1 MEGRGETELELKE
14 GARFYSFE
22 EVEKA
27 LAELKEKHHHPFRV
41 FNSQTVK
48 DANLRRLKAKNPC
61 DPIDEKW
68 RYTYYGVRCV
78 HFGNPRQRGKGLRP
92 NQQHSKM
99 FAMGC
104 PAKITIVYDRLAKPS
119 KTASGAGVLPRT

>member
-1 MEGRGETELELKE
+1 MTVKE

-27 LAELKEKHHHPFRV
+27 LAELKEKHHHPFRM

-61 DPIDEKW
+61 DPIDGKW

-78 HFGNPRQRGKGLRP
+78 HFGNPRQRGKGLKP
-92 NQQHSKM
+92 NQQH

-104 PAKITIVYDRLAKPS
+104 PAKITVVYDRLAKPS